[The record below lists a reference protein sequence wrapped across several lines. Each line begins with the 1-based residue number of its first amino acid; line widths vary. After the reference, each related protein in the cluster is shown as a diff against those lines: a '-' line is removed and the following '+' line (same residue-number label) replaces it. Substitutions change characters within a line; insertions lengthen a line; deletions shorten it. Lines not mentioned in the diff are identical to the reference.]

1 MSNKRYNLAKK
12 ILCKFTDDVGNDEE
26 LLDIARRMAI
36 ADVEDMGVEAF
47 ISQKASDISLS
58 FMDICVNTM
67 QQQLSEILTLKKAEG
82 DLDDLGIGGEQ
93 ERVDLASVS
102 RALHNNYASG
112 MAVMTNY
119 FSMLENVKNH
129 LDEL

>member
-67 QQQLSEILTLKKAEG
+67 QQQLAEILTMKEAEG
-82 DLDDLGIGGEQ
+82 
-93 ERVDLASVS
+93 
-102 RALHNNYASG
+102 
-112 MAVMTNY
+112 
-119 FSMLENVKNH
+119 
-129 LDEL
+129 